1 MAKGT
6 FSEVQS
12 LDKGKI
18 VKKVVIVAIV
28 LVALVVA
35 VFVIKQLMQ
44 EEEVEEVKQT
54 VTTPMVPSTIKYYDP
69 TQEKTYDTG
78 ADYIILSSGGQN
90 IKVDSQGNVS
100 YVSSTGQTVSTKVSD
115 EEKDAAISQA
125 YTIMQT
131 DEQAKLALAGLES
144 RLPEEEEEAAPKEM
158 TQSELLNTLLDDMEI
173 SYSDFLN
180 QVYSTG
186 ATIDDVYTML
196 WMYDNDEA
204 VIKSIMD
211 QETKTEETEEKKSM
225 SVSIEKLGGTET
237 TTVTTEDD
245 GYEYPEWMQSSS
257 DSITDSMTALVNSLS
272 SMSGTTTAT
281 ATTTAEAKKN
291 WLDAQ
296 QSSTTEAGYSG
307 KITKWDLVAG
317 TVIPITLVTGINTDL
332 PGDVI
337 GLVRQDIYD
346 TLTGTN
352 VLIPKGSRVMATYNN
367 SVSFGQTSVQIA
379 WTQLITPDGYVY
391 TLPSFQGV
399 SADGYAGV
407 KGKTN
412 NHFWKIL
419 GGSLLGS
426 IINYGTNA
434 SEAAITSA
442 ADSVG
447 NSYVSEAASVVG
459 GTTLDTLSSFG
470 TQYASQWASLQP
482 TITIKTGA
490 QIQMLVNDTVSFER

>member
-18 VKKVVIVAIV
+18 VKKVVLVAVI
-28 LVALVVA
+28 LVALVIA
-35 VFVIKQLMQ
+35 VFVIKQLL
-44 EEEVEEVKQT
+44 EEEPVEEVKQT
-54 VTTPMVPSTIKYYDP
+54 VTPSMVPSTIKYYDP

-78 ADYIILSSGGQN
+78 ADYIILNNGSQN
-90 IKVDSQGNVS
+90 VKIDSQGNVS
-100 YVSSTGQTVSTKVSD
+100 YVSSTGQTISQVSG

-125 YTIMQT
+125 YTIMQS

-144 RLPEEEEEAAPKEM
+144 RLPEEEEEVTPKEM

-173 SYSDFLN
+173 NYSDFLN

-211 QETKTEETEEKKSM
+211 QETKTTDSEEKKSM

-237 TTVTTEDD
+237 VVETTDD
-245 GYEYPEWMQSSS
+245 EYEYPEWMQSSYS
-257 DSITDSMTALVNSLS
+257 DSVTESMTALVNSLS
-272 SMSGTTTAT
+272 AMSGTTTST

-291 WLDAQ
+291 WLDSQ
-296 QSSTTEAGYSG
+296 QTSSEAGYNG

-379 WTQLITPDGYVY
+379 WTRLITPDGYVY

-399 SADGYAGV
+399 SEDGYAGV

-434 SEAAITSA
+434 SEAAITNA

-447 NSYVSEAASVVG
+447 NTYVSEAANVVG
-459 GTTLDTLSSFG
+459 GTTLDTLSNFG